1 MALKKL
7 LGEKYTDEMTVEDI
21 AKALGELDLVDRSTL
36 PESISKKRFDEVASE
51 LSAANKKVRELE
63 TQMLTEEELRQREL
77 DESLTKIQELQSEI
91 LHSRMSERL
100 AKAGYGNLEL
110 GDVLLSNLSITDAEA
125 ADKIIDSLI
134 QAMDA
139 TGESAAKKAL
149 ADRMDKTPEPP
160 APEVDTPSFEKMSLT
175 EQMELKSTNPEKYRQ
190 LSRVIMEE

>member
-77 DESLTKIQELQSEI
+77 DESLAKIQELQSEI

-110 GDVLLSNLSITDAEA
+110 DDVLLSNLSITDAEA

>member
-110 GDVLLSNLSITDAEA
+110 DDVLLSNLSITDAEA

>member
-110 GDVLLSNLSITDAEA
+110 DDVLLSNLSITDAEA

-160 APEVDTPSFEKMSLT
+160 APEVDTPSFEKMSIT
-175 EQMELKSTNPEKYRQ
+175 EQMELKRTNPEKYKQ

>member
-110 GDVLLSNLSITDAEA
+110 DDVLLSNLSIPDAEA

-139 TGESAAKKAL
+139 AGESAAKKAL

>member
-1 MALKKL
+1 
-7 LGEKYTDEMTVEDI
+7 
-21 AKALGELDLVDRSTL
+21 
-36 PESISKKRFDEVASE
+36 
-51 LSAANKKVRELE
+51 
-63 TQMLTEEELRQREL
+63 MLTEEELRQREL
-77 DESLTKIQELQSEI
+77 DESLAKIQELQSEI

-110 GDVLLSNLSITDAEA
+110 DDVLLSNLSITDAEA

>member
-77 DESLTKIQELQSEI
+77 DESLARIQELQSEI

-100 AKAGYGNLEL
+100 AKAGYGSLEL
-110 GDVLLSNLSITDAEA
+110 DDVLLSNLSIPDAEA

-149 ADRMDKTPEPP
+149 AERMDKTPEPP
-160 APEVDTPSFEKMSLT
+160 APEVDTPGFEKMSIT
-175 EQMELKSTNPEKYRQ
+175 ERMELKSTNPEKYKQ

>member
-110 GDVLLSNLSITDAEA
+110 DDVLLSNLSIPDAEA

>member
-110 GDVLLSNLSITDAEA
+110 DDVLLSNLSITDAEA

-139 TGESAAKKAL
+139 AGESAAKKAL